1 MPKIAKI
8 LLLDKEW
15 EKISEEDF
23 EKYKEEY
30 ARYSLETFEFVNKL
44 KGIPSKE
51 AKDTIFNHLLSPF
64 QYFLED
70 KIRNT
75 RLDKGKLV
83 NPWDR
88 PFKK

>member
-1 MPKIAKI
+1 MPSIVKI

-15 EKISEEDF
+15 ENISEDEY

-30 ARYSLETFEFVNKL
+30 AKYSLNTYDFVNKL

-51 AKDTIFNHLLSPF
+51 AKDTIFDHLLSPF

-70 KIRNT
+70 KIRIQKLN
-75 RLDKGKLV
+75 KGTLV
-83 NPWDR
+83 NPWDWA
-88 PFKK
+88 KKK